1 MMNNINNPLYYISEF
16 VEEVLNDL
24 QRAEPAQAPSHI
36 SAIDEPSLDLENHH
50 NEEDLYLHL
59 IRPAS
64 PAFGFFSSPKTPRSH
79 SPRAFAGS
87 TLLETLIRDR
97 FNQLEQK
104 VMPMLLCSH
113 EYYYEEYKTLAF
125 LVSHLTTLNE
135 KQKIF
140 GLIEEAK
147 KNKKEEAKK
156 DRKNNQNCN
165 HDIFLTSLKNWKDKI
180 VLEKPELK
188 QYDSHQSMSQ
198 LHHDNP
204 NHLKKILELYIYQ
217 LLFEKAYLSYLNLPH
232 DAIFRKLFDQGFAL
246 YVCIQFKK
254 DMLLTE
260 MLSVLGENLPISVKY
275 CNEYAE
281 FIQDTPMNISI
292 RQAMTDQPNQQNAK
306 RLALVR
312 VRRFYLS
319 LSALSTEGSSS
330 WIMIWCEPIF
340 RVVMAWLN
348 FIFFLPRIII
358 AITEIATHTF
368 LLGEHTKEEKKLTQE
383 TRFMMFF
390 SRRWEILF
398 RDFAWML
405 NGFLSLF
412 VLVGVLG
419 FWSLYVNA
427 LVQLFEVFLNIF
439 VIGRFEEH
447 QHEMIDYFQDASLAV
462 DQHISAEF
470 MEDVTSRLNLEYE
483 NRAVRLINSI
493 IILTASMMILPT
505 MAAISPI
512 IPFVGAVIALSV
524 SIFHFIYFPDWD
536 DRRRQKLEPMML
548 SKDELSGYS
557 PTKYDSLDFIN
568 IFAGESLILEMTNVN
583 LYIP

>member
-1 MMNNINNPLYYISEF
+1 
-16 VEEVLNDL
+16 
-24 QRAEPAQAPSHI
+24 
-36 SAIDEPSLDLENHH
+36 
-50 NEEDLYLHL
+50 
-59 IRPAS
+59 
-64 PAFGFFSSPKTPRSH
+64 
-79 SPRAFAGS
+79 
-87 TLLETLIRDR
+87 
-97 FNQLEQK
+97 
-104 VMPMLLCSH
+104 
-113 EYYYEEYKTLAF
+113 
-125 LVSHLTTLNE
+125 
-135 KQKIF
+135 
-140 GLIEEAK
+140 
-147 KNKKEEAKK
+147 
-156 DRKNNQNCN
+156 
-165 HDIFLTSLKNWKDKI
+165 
-180 VLEKPELK
+180 
-188 QYDSHQSMSQ
+188 
-198 LHHDNP
+198 
-204 NHLKKILELYIYQ
+204 LELYIYQ